1 VVCRCCGRGT
11 EPDVGEEERIQDR
24 GLEERMMGGG
34 EAEVYVSGEIAR
46 DAADAAL
53 KEQRTCESPPDS
65 ASSVEMR
72 S

>member
-1 VVCRCCGRGT
+1 
-11 EPDVGEEERIQDR
+11 
-24 GLEERMMGGG
+24 MMGGG